1 MKQLKKIIES
11 KVKIRFP
18 DCDPF
23 NHLNNSKYIDY
34 FINAREDQLIGNTGN
49 PDPYSPF
56 IFTFKLAWRKW
67 GKTRGF
73 STIALIIVIALSCN
87 SQDCS
92 KLPETFRSY
101 TQAISLVKSST
112 FKIKEGANTSDSSWI
127 TSAKYYSCDGITGYF
142 IYTTIKNR
150 EYIHKGIPV
159 NVWEDFKNSSSKGS
173 FYDYNIKNRYPLKL
187 N

>member
-73 STIALIIVIALSCN
+73 SILRI
-87 SQDCS
+87 
-92 KLPETFRSY
+92 
-101 TQAISLVKSST
+101 
-112 FKIKEGANTSDSSWI
+112 
-127 TSAKYYSCDGITGYF
+127 
-142 IYTTIKNR
+142 
-150 EYIHKGIPV
+150 
-159 NVWEDFKNSSSKGS
+159 
-173 FYDYNIKNRYPLKL
+173 
-187 N
+187 